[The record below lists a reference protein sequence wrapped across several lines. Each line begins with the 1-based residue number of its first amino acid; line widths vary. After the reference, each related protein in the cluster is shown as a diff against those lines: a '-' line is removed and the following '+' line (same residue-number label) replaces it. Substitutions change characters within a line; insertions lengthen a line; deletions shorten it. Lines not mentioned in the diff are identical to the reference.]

1 MYLPKTGGMTGG
13 KTAPE
18 PPVRNA
24 ASKSPPSTQAAKP
37 SAPVPPAVARSA
49 PALIAAAGLPLD
61 KLSAS
66 IVSFAR
72 FFSLPLKPELMAAI
86 RRQTLAPSPTAQPS
100 AAQVDTVKA
109 AAETSPESGTVAKN
123 REALSLA
130 AAAAE
135 SKGVE
140 LHPKALEGFAE
151 AVDPDWQKRQDS
163 GGRNQRGRQDKR
175 NDEREEENA
184 LQKTG
189 PITAAGLREM
199 ALESAEK
206 NPVLAVL
213 NRLPGKNGQR
223 WIVLPFNF
231 SEGGREFNVSMR
243 ILLETANQSPNRAV
257 CMALDIAE
265 SEQRW
270 LFVLESANGLPANR
284 LAVYFQPELPAK
296 AHSSVVRELSG
307 LMEIKPERIFIKN
320 WTESFP
326 FESGCGDDLLYSV
339 NEAV

>member
-1 MYLPKTGGMTGG
+1 MYLHKTGGMAAG

-24 ASKSPPSTQAAKP
+24 ASKLPPSTQAAKP
-37 SAPVPPAVARSA
+37 SATAPPAVPRSA
-49 PALIAAAGLPLD
+49 SALITAAGLPLD
-61 KLSAS
+61 KLSSS

-86 RRQTLAPSPTAQPS
+86 RRQAVAQPS
-100 AAQVDTVKA
+100 AAQADMVKAA
-109 AAETSPESGTVAKN
+109 AAETSPESGTAVKN

-130 AAAAE
+130 VAAAE

-140 LHPKALEGFAE
+140 LQPKALEGFAE
-151 AVDPDWQKRQDS
+151 AVDPDWQKRQDT

-175 NDEREEENA
+175 NGEREENA
-184 LQKTG
+184 PSKTG

-199 ALESAEK
+199 ALETAEK

-223 WIVLPFNF
+223 WIVLPFHF
-231 SEGGREFNVSMR
+231 DEGGREFNVSMR
-243 ILLETANQSPNRAV
+243 ILLETDQALNRATCV
-257 CMALDIAE
+257 ALDIAE
-265 SEQRW
+265 SERHW
-270 LFVLESANGLPANR
+270 LFVLESASGLPANR
-284 LAVYFQPELPAK
+284 LTVYLQPELSAK
-296 AHSSVVRELSG
+296 ALSSLVDELSG

-326 FESGCGDDLLYSV
+326 YESGCGDDLLYAV

>member
-1 MYLPKTGGMTGG
+1 MYVHKTSGVVGGTTAG

-18 PPVRNA
+18 PSVRT
-24 ASKSPPSTQAAKP
+24 TQAAKP
-37 SAPVPPAVARSA
+37 SAPASPAVPRSA
-49 PALIAAAGLPLD
+49 SALIAAAGLPVD

-86 RRQTLAPSPTAQPS
+86 RRQAVALSPAATPS
-100 AAQVDTVKA
+100 AAQADMVKHAATETAADTGA
-109 AAETSPESGTVAKN
+109 AAKN

-140 LHPKALEGFAE
+140 LQPKALEGFAE

-163 GGRNQRGRQDKR
+163 GGRGRR
-175 NDEREEENA
+175 NKNHHQQEEKNA
-184 LQKTG
+184 PDKTG

-199 ALESAEK
+199 ALETAGK
-206 NPVLAVL
+206 NPLLAVL

-223 WIVLPFNF
+223 WIVLPFSF
-231 SEGGREFNVSMR
+231 DEGGREFNVSMR
-243 ILLETANQSPNRAV
+243 ILLETDQASNRATCV
-257 CMALDIAE
+257 ALDVTE
-265 SEQRW
+265 SEQHW
-270 LFVLESANGLPANR
+270 LFVLESASGRGAAGLPANR
-284 LAVYFQPELPAK
+284 LTVYLQPELPAK
-296 AHSSVVRELSG
+296 AHSALVDELSG
-307 LMEIKPERIFIKN
+307 LMEIKPERILIKN

-326 FESGCGDDLLYSV
+326 YESGRGDDLLYSV